1 MMENEAKK
9 EYDRLTL
16 EELKELNFTGD
27 WELDRKR
34 FTREYEKN
42 LEVFNDLDTDCD
54 YGGF

>member
-42 LEVFNDLDTDCD
+42 LEVFNDLDTDYD
-54 YGGF
+54 YGSF

>member
-1 MMENEAKK
+1 MENEAKK
-9 EYDRLTL
+9 EYDKLTP

-42 LEVFNDLDTDCD
+42 LEVFNDLDTDYD
-54 YGGF
+54 YGSF